1 MIEKGEAERVH
12 IVSLLGLGCVA
23 AHPFFVYRSS
33 RKFVNWTIELPA
45 NRASL
50 ACIYA
55 GFGVFLIAL
64 SAIRT
69 RYSVG

>member
-33 RKFVNWTIELPA
+33 RTSA
-45 NRASL
+45 N
-50 ACIYA
+50 
-55 GFGVFLIAL
+55 
-64 SAIRT
+64 
-69 RYSVG
+69 